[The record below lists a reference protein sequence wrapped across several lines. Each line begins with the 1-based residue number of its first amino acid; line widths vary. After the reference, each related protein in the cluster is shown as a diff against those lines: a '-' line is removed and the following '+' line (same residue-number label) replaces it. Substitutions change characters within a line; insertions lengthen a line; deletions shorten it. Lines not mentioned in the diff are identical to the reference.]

1 MSTSDLWFLAQEAW
15 EALGAGY
22 GPVMARTAAKEAG
35 FPEGAYFGWIL
46 PALGLDPDPISA
58 RQLAAWSPYTA
69 LALDE
74 SRLSASAQLGF
85 LRDAGGGNYYL
96 TDAGRTAAK
105 RITSAAYA
113 YMAPLQPV
121 PASDLSRLGEL
132 LFRLVDACITAPEPP
147 EKWHLQLSRRTDPG
161 EAAPIVA
168 RIDQYLTDLNA
179 YRNDA
184 SLSVWQPF
192 GVSGATWEAF
202 TCLWRGDART
212 LDELCDRLSFRGHP
226 RADYAGAL
234 ADLVAHGWV
243 AATNDSYRLTDAG
256 RVVREDAERAIDQ
269 CFLAP
274 WACLETREA
283 EELAV
288 LLGGLRDG
296 LPGAAAVKNADTGPL
311 CA

>member
-1 MSTSDLWFLAQEAW
+1 
-15 EALGAGY
+15 
-22 GPVMARTAAKEAG
+22 
-35 FPEGAYFGWIL
+35 
-46 PALGLDPDPISA
+46 
-58 RQLAAWSPYTA
+58 
-69 LALDE
+69 
-74 SRLSASAQLGF
+74 
-85 LRDAGGGNYYL
+85 
-96 TDAGRTAAK
+96 
-105 RITSAAYA
+105 
-113 YMAPLQPV
+113 
-121 PASDLSRLGEL
+121 
-132 LFRLVDACITAPEPP
+132 LVDACLVAPEPP

-184 SLSVWQPF
+184 SLSVWQPL

-234 ADLVAHGWV
+234 ADLVARGWV
-243 AATNDSYRLTDAG
+243 AATDDSYRLTDAG

-269 CFLAP
+269 CFLIP

-296 LPGAAAVKNADTGPL
+296 LSGAAAPQIVV
-311 CA
+311 